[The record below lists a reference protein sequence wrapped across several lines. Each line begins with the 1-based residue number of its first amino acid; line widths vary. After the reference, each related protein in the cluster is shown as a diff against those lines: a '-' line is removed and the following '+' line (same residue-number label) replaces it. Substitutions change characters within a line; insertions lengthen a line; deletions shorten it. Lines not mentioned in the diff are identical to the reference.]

1 LVFEAAPGDV
11 RIGEVEKGPVIV
23 ARPGK
28 PKVVVLGFHPA
39 ISGMRYELATP
50 LLFANLLRWM
60 EPEIFRH
67 SVLTAGSVGTV
78 DFVLDPG
85 VRANEVRVLQEN
97 GTPVPFTIRGNS
109 LHFFNGKPGT
119 VRVIAAD
126 REFVYSLTLPQLWE
140 SKWEPPASAK
150 HGVPAPQK
158 TTAGSRDLWPA
169 LAVLGALGLLT
180 EWFLYGRM
188 RRLVSRRPRR
198 PQAAMRAKI
207 RKAS

>member
-1 LVFEAAPGDV
+1 
-11 RIGEVEKGPVIV
+11 VIV

-78 DFVLDPG
+78 DFELDPG

-97 GTPVPFTIRGNS
+97 GTPVPFTIRGSS
-109 LHFFNGKPGT
+109 LHFFTGKPGT

-150 HGVPAPQK
+150 HGVPTLQK

-169 LAVLGALGLLT
+169 LAVLGSLGLLT

-188 RRLVSRRPRR
+188 RRLVSRPRR
-198 PQAAMRAKI
+198 PLAAMRAKI